1 MVELDKSQR
10 YSLLQLCTK
19 LAPSSQRGS
28 SWLAVPVSIN
38 PQYNFQQKFRK
49 KKSPL
54 GFRREKVTTPVVKQL
69 GLHSGCCG
77 IPKSHAQPSLSFSP
91 SPKSDIVTTEVLVL
105 THCHQHCHEQALVGE
120 LGSALGR
127 LHPNIGQ
134 LQWGGLQDEK
144 S

>member
-1 MVELDKSQR
+1 MELDKSQR

-28 SWLAVPVSIN
+28 SWLCQSASTHSII
-38 PQYNFQQKFRK
+38 FSRSSEKK

-54 GFRREKVTTPVVKQL
+54 GFRREKVTTPVVKRS

-77 IPKSHAQPSLSFSP
+77 IPKSHAQPSLGFSP

-105 THCHQHCHEQALVGE
+105 THCHQHCHEQALVGD

-127 LHPNIGQ
+127 LYPNNSQ
-134 LQWGGLQDEK
+134 LQQGP
-144 S
+144 